1 MRNILLL
8 MLLLAASAMPVRA
21 QFGFG
26 AGVTVV
32 GDNVLQAGGDVAVL
46 LRQDS
51 IQYGDV
57 AGKFGF
63 YLTGRMKYPLG
74 AVRII
79 GDASYIFFP
88 AKEITLSGFEVNQ
101 DSTASATFDVGT
113 SFIPINAG
121 LEFVLPL
128 PVVRPYIGAEFSYM
142 FVSRTYTLI
151 KADPG
156 TEQPAGDV
164 ANKSAGENEAGLA
177 IGAGAEFAV
186 GPVALDL
193 GARLNLANL
202 FTRGTDGEQSMSF
215 VQLGAVL
222 YFGDLVGSGDKDKDD
237 DDDDDK

>member
-1 MRNILLL
+1 MRNLLLL
-8 MLLLAASAMPVRA
+8 MLLLAASAVPVRA

-26 AGVTVV
+26 AGVAVV
-32 GDNVLQAGGDVAVL
+32 GDNVLQAGGDVADLV
-46 LRQDS
+46 RQDS

-63 YLTGRMKYPLG
+63 YLTGRMKYGLG

-88 AKEITLSGFEVNQ
+88 AKEITMTGFEINQ
-101 DSTASATFDVGT
+101 DTTASATFEVGA

-121 LEFVLPL
+121 LELVLPL
-128 PVVRPYIGAEFSYM
+128 PVVRPYLGAEFSYT

-156 TEQPAGDV
+156 TEQPAGDI

-177 IGAGAEFAV
+177 IGAGAEFAL

-193 GARLNLANL
+193 GARLNLPNL
-202 FTRGTDGEQSMSF
+202 FTMGTDSEQAMSF
-215 VQLGAVL
+215 VQLGAVV
-222 YFGDLVGSGDKDKDD
+222 YFGDLVGGSDDKDK
-237 DDDDDK
+237 